1 MRLSQ
6 KNYSDDKDLFSF
18 SPSKVI
24 KDQIIECHERVI
36 LDVKQFGL
44 QKLGAGSVCT
54 RLFLEKSN
62 NNNLDDNFLYDYWK
76 KLTKICFD
84 QGFVLGFNFE
94 LPKII

>member
-1 MRLSQ
+1 M
-6 KNYSDDKDLFSF
+6 
-18 SPSKVI
+18 
-24 KDQIIECHERVI
+24 
-36 LDVKQFGL
+36 
-44 QKLGAGSVCT
+44 CT